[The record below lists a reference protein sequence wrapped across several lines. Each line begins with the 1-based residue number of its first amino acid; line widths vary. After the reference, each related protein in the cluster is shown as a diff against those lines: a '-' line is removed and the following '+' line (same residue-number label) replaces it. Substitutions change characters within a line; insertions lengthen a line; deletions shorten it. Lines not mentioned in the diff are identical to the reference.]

1 MKGVAI
7 VAAAVMVPVAAAAQS
22 AAEPPVTVV
31 YMNARVVAAS
41 LDGRRLTVVD
51 TDGHSR
57 TLPIDPH
64 ASVRVGN
71 LRMDDEVLITVRSQE
86 DKPVIAGVK
95 VSGLSRAADAAPATA
110 PAVAA
115 PAGLSA
121 GDYFAARRQR
131 PNPYSLVN
139 PMFPPGSSK
148 NPWSRRRLATTDE
161 R

>member
-1 MKGVAI
+1 M
-7 VAAAVMVPVAAAAQS
+7 AAAVMVPAAAVAQS
-22 AAEPPVTVV
+22 AAQPPVTVV

-41 LDGRRLTVVD
+41 LDRRSLTVVD

-71 LRMDDEVLITVRSQE
+71 LRMNDEVLITVRSQE

-95 VSGLSRAADAAPATA
+95 LSQPSATPPATA
-110 PAVAA
+110 PAIAA

-139 PMFPPGSSK
+139 PMFPPDSPK

>member
-1 MKGVAI
+1 MKRIAI
-7 VAAAVMVPVAAAAQS
+7 MAAAVMVPVAAAAQS
-22 AAEPPVTVV
+22 AAQPPVTVV

-41 LDGRRLTVVD
+41 LDRRSLTVVG
-51 TDGHSR
+51 TDGHAR
-57 TLPIDPH
+57 TLAIDPH

-71 LRMDDEVLITVRSQE
+71 LRMDDEVLITLRGH
-86 DKPVIAGVK
+86 DDTPVISDVK
-95 VSGLSRAADAAPATA
+95 LSALSRASEAAAMA

-121 GDYFAARRQR
+121 GDYLAARRQR

-139 PMFPPGSSK
+139 PMFPPDSPK
-148 NPWSRRRLATTDE
+148 NPWSRRRLSTSDE